1 MDKLGGKLPF
11 ISIALV
17 VLLQLGGAIVY
28 MTNMSRDVESNSIA
42 LESII
47 QTPDEYDRFN
57 DELYIARKEIETIKQ
72 YIEQHAF
79 LAGEVAQIRAELN
92 AFADSGAT
100 QDLNDAI
107 RRLNNIE
114 GSIQFL
120 RDDQSVQEV
129 GSKLS
134 WLESNVVRNES
145 QVQSNSQEIDQ
156 INWELTEIT
165 KRLIY
170 IEENARGIR

>member
-28 MTNMSRDVESNSIA
+28 MTNMSRDVESNSIV

-72 YIEQHAF
+72 YIEQHAW
-79 LAGEVAQIRAELN
+79 LTSEVQQIRAELN

>member
-1 MDKLGGKLPF
+1 MDKLGGKLPL

-17 VLLQLGGAIVY
+17 VVLQLVGAVTY
-28 MTNMSRDVESNSIA
+28 MTNISRDIESNSAA
-42 LESII
+42 LEDII

-107 RRLNNIE
+107 KKLHLIE

-120 RDDQSVQEV
+120 RDDQSVEEV

>member
-1 MDKLGGKLPF
+1 MDKLGGKLPL

-17 VLLQLGGAIVY
+17 VVLQLVGAVTY
-28 MTNMSRDVESNSIA
+28 MTNISRDIESNSAA
-42 LESII
+42 LEDIF

-134 WLESNVVRNES
+134 WLESNVVRNEA